1 MNSITLVRGL
11 PGSGKSTFA
20 KDYAHRKS
28 IAIFCT
34 DDYFIKNGK
43 YEFNP
48 AKLSAAH
55 KHTQDM
61 CNQHMLDGNEHGS
74 GDEDGYGSCIVA
86 NTFSQRWEMEPYI
99 RMAKE
104 HGYRLF
110 VVDLFDNG
118 CSDEELFAR
127 NEHGVPLKV
136 IQGMRMRWQHD
147 WRHSNPNAPS
157 WMK

>member
-20 KDYAHRKS
+20 KEHS
-28 IAIFCT
+28 QGMIPVFCT
-34 DDYFIKNGK
+34 DDYFVKDGK

-48 AKLSAAH
+48 AKLSEAH

-61 CNQHMLDGNEHGS
+61 CNQYMRDRVIDEGS
-74 GDEDGYGSCIVA
+74 GSCIVA

-127 NEHGVPLKV
+127 NWHDVPLKV

-147 WRHSNPNAPS
+147 WRNSNPNAPS